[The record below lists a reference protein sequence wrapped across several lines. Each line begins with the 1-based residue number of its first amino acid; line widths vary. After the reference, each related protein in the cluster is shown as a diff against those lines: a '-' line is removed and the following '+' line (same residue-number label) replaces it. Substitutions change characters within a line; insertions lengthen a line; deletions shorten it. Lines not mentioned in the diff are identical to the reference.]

1 MAPVMITTLAAASET
16 ASGEENSLLLPHTYD
31 LVWGTIS
38 FAIVALVLIK
48 YVLPRFTKVLD
59 ERTARIEEGL
69 AIADRAKK
77 DQAGAE
83 QRAARLVEEARRE
96 AASIREKAQS
106 EAASIVAAARA
117 EAQGEAGRAL
127 DAAQRQILAERQ
139 AAQISLRT
147 EVGLLASTLAER
159 IVGEQLKD
167 TELSSR
173 VIDRFLDE
181 LEAAPASP
189 GVDGGASVEEL
200 R

>member
-1 MAPVMITTLAAASET
+1 MAPVMITTLAAASES
-16 ASGEENSLLLPHTYD
+16 ASGEEHSLLLPHTYD

-48 YVLPRFTKVLD
+48 YVLPRFAKVLD
-59 ERTARIEEGL
+59 ERTTRIEEGL
-69 AIADRAKK
+69 ALADKAKE

-83 QRAARLVEEARRE
+83 QKAARLVEDARRE

-117 EAQGEAGRAL
+117 EAQGEAGKAL
-127 DAAQRQILAERQ
+127 EAAQRQILAERQ

-167 TELSSR
+167 TELSGR
-173 VIDRFLDE
+173 VIDRFLDD
-181 LEAAPASP
+181 LEAAPVAP

>member
-1 MAPVMITTLAAASET
+1 MAPVMITTLAAASES
-16 ASGEENSLLLPHTYD
+16 ASGEEHSLLLPHTYD

-48 YVLPRFTKVLD
+48 YVLPRFAKVLD
-59 ERTARIEEGL
+59 ERTTRIEEGL
-69 AIADRAKK
+69 ALADKAKE

-83 QRAARLVEEARRE
+83 QKAARLVEDARR
-96 AASIREKAQS
+96 

-117 EAQGEAGRAL
+117 EAQGEAGKAL
-127 DAAQRQILAERQ
+127 EAAQRQILAERQ

-173 VIDRFLDE
+173 VIDRFLDD
-181 LEAAPASP
+181 LEAAPVAP